1 VRIPDDKIQEIRAA
15 TDIVEYIGTFV
26 KLKKRGKSYLGLCPF
41 HSEKTPSFN
50 VSPDKGMYY
59 CFGCSR
65 GGDVIKFVMEW
76 EKATYVE
83 AIEILAERAG
93 IAIVRTEESIQSASE
108 TEKLYSAC
116 SFAAKMFHRNMMK
129 TEEGSFALK
138 YFQSR
143 GFSDKTIV
151 AFGLGY
157 SLRAWDALVKQA
169 GEEGIKPEYL
179 EKVGLARKRDDGG
192 YYDAFRGRAMFP
204 ISSTTGRVIAFGAR
218 KLYDDDTMG
227 KYINSSETPIY
238 HKSKVLYGLSQS
250 KEAIREKDS
259 VVLVEG
265 YADLI
270 SVFQSGICNVVA
282 SSGTALTV
290 EQIQLISRYTKT
302 VTFVYDADSAGV
314 SAMIRG
320 VDLILENN
328 LDVRIAELPQGDDP
342 DSFVRKNGADGFQ
355 EILSKAVTFVD
366 FKANTLRR
374 EGKLDSPEGKAEA
387 VRALVQTIS
396 KIKDPLK
403 QSFFIKDVAEKYK
416 LYESALI
423 TELEKFTRKVPERF
437 LAVPR
442 VGGERAAA
450 KDTKSATAVT
460 AQQEIPVEEKELL
473 LVAFEEPEEMIP
485 FIFSYIRAEEFSHPQ
500 AKEVAE
506 ILIDEFDSKGTVDV
520 HQLMPKASSDA
531 VRKLI
536 SELSF
541 TPYQLG
547 SRWDKVGAR
556 LSETRTS
563 ERAEGAIKRMKKKV
577 LEHELAENQLRMKDA
592 SLNGEETVQFL
603 KRHQEIFK
611 SLKEID
617 GAQLIRPPET
627 KK

>member
-1 VRIPDDKIQEIRAA
+1 MRIPDDKIQEIRAA

-26 KLKKRGKSYLGLCPF
+26 RLKKRGKSYLGLCPF

-93 IAIVRTEESIQSASE
+93 ITIVRTEESIQSASE
-108 TEKLYSAC
+108 TEKLYAAC
-116 SFAAKMFHRNMMK
+116 SFAAKMFHQNMMK
-129 TEEGSFALK
+129 SEEGTFALK
-138 YFQSR
+138 YFQGR
-143 GFSDKTIV
+143 GFSDKSIA

-169 GEEGIKPEYL
+169 GENGIKPEYL

-204 ISSTTGRVIAFGAR
+204 IFSTTGRVIAFGAR
-218 KLYDDDTMG
+218 KLYDDDTLG

-238 HKSKVLYGLSQS
+238 HKSKVLYGLYQA
-250 KEAIREKDS
+250 KEAIREKDA

-265 YADLI
+265 YADLL
-270 SVFQSGICNVVA
+270 SVFQSGTCNVVA

-290 EQIQLISRYTKT
+290 EQIQLVSRYTKT
-302 VTFVYDADSAGV
+302 VKFVYDADSAGV

-320 VDLILENN
+320 IDLILENN
-328 LDVRIAELPQGDDP
+328 LDVRIARLPEGEDP
-342 DSFVRKNGADGFQ
+342 DSFIKKNGSEAFEDA
-355 EILSKAVTFVD
+355 LAKAVTFID
-366 FKANTLRR
+366 FKAAALVS
-374 EGKLDSPEGKAEA
+374 EGKLNSPEGKAEA
-387 VRALVQTIS
+387 VRTLVQSIA

-403 QSFFIKDVAEKYK
+403 QTFFIKDVAEKYK

-437 LAVPR
+437 LVSSR
-442 VGGERAAA
+442 VGGSEISTA
-450 KDTKSATAVT
+450 KDAKGLAEIKK
-460 AQQEIPVEEKELL
+460 QQEIPVEEKELL
-473 LVAFEEPEEMIP
+473 LVAFEEPLQMIP
-485 FIFSYIRAEEFSHPQ
+485 FIFSHIRAEEFSHPQ
-500 AKEVAE
+500 TRE
-506 ILIDEFDSKGTVDV
+506 IAHLLIDEFDSKGKVDV
-520 HQLMPKASSDA
+520 HQLLPTASTDA

-547 SRWDKVGAR
+547 SRWEKVGAR

-577 LEHELAENQLRMKDA
+577 LEEELAENQRRMKDA
-592 SLNGEETVQFL
+592 SLNGEETVQYL
-603 KRHQEIFK
+603 QRHQEIFK
-611 SLKEID
+611 SLKELEKL
-617 GAQLIRPPET
+617 QLT
-627 KK
+627 KPSGS

>member
-1 VRIPDDKIQEIRAA
+1 MRIPDDKIQEIRAA

-204 ISSTTGRVIAFGAR
+204 IFSTTGRVIAFGAR

-577 LEHELAENQLRMKDA
+577 LEHELTENQLRMKDA

>member
-15 TDIVEYIGTFV
+15 TDIVEYIGMFV

-93 IAIVRTEESIQSASE
+93 IAIDRTEESLQSASE
-108 TEKLYSAC
+108 SEKLYAAC
-116 SFAAKMFHRNMMK
+116 TFAAKMFHRNMMK
-129 TEEGSFALK
+129 TEEGAFALK

-143 GFSDKTIV
+143 GFSDKTITG
-151 AFGLGY
+151 FGLGY

-179 EKVGLARKRDDGG
+179 EKAGVARKRDDGSC
-192 YYDAFRGRAMFP
+192 YDTFRGRAMFP
-204 ISSTTGRVIAFGAR
+204 IFSTTGRVIGFGAR
-218 KLYDDDTMG
+218 KLYDDDTLG
-227 KYINSSETPIY
+227 KYVNSSETPIY
-238 HKSKVLYGLSQS
+238 HKSKVLYGLYQA
-250 KEAIREKDS
+250 KEAIREKDA
-259 VVLVEG
+259 VILVEG
-265 YADLI
+265 YADLL
-270 SVFQSGICNVVA
+270 SVYQSGITNVVA

-290 EQIQLISRYTKT
+290 EQIQLIARYTKT
-302 VTFVYDADSAGV
+302 VIFVYDGDSAGV

-320 VDLILENN
+320 VDLILENS
-328 LDVRIAELPQGDDP
+328 LDVRVAELPEGEDP
-342 DSFVRKNGADGFQ
+342 DSFVKKNGAEGFH
-355 EILSKAVTFVD
+355 EMLGKAVTFID

-387 VRALVQTIS
+387 VRALVQTIA

-403 QSFFIKDVAEKYK
+403 QTFFIKDVAEKYK
-416 LYESALI
+416 LYESSLLA
-423 TELEKFTRKVPERF
+423 ELEKFTRKVPDRF
-437 LAVPR
+437 LAAPR
-442 VGGERAAA
+442 TAGNVGPLSVEIKTVAAA
-450 KDTKSATAVT
+450 HESR
-460 AQQEIPVEEKELL
+460 EMPVEEKELL
-473 LVAFEEPEEMIP
+473 LVAFEEPMQMIP
-485 FIFSYIRAEEFSHPQ
+485 FIFSYIRADEFSHPL
-500 AKEVAE
+500 AKEVAQ
-506 ILIDEFDSKGTVDV
+506 ILIDEFDNKGKIDV
-520 HQLMPKASSDA
+520 NQLLASASTDA
-531 VRKLI
+531 VRKCI

-547 SRWDKVGAR
+547 SRWEKVGAR

-577 LEHELAENQLRMKDA
+577 LEQELADNQRRMKDA
-592 SLNGEETVQFL
+592 SLSGEETVHFL
-603 KRHQEIFK
+603 QRHQEIFR
-611 SLKEID
+611 SLKEIEK
-617 GAQLIRPPET
+617 AQLRKPSLT
-627 KK
+627 

>member
-1 VRIPDDKIQEIRAA
+1 MRIPDDKIQEIRAA

-93 IAIVRTEESIQSASE
+93 ITIVRTEESIQSASE

-116 SFAAKMFHRNMMK
+116 AFAAKTFHRNMMK

-138 YFQSR
+138 YFQTR
-143 GFSDKTIV
+143 GFTEKTITG
-151 AFGLGY
+151 FGLGY
-157 SLRAWDALVKQA
+157 SVRAWDALVKQA

-179 EKVGLARKRDDGG
+179 EKVGLARRRDDGG
-192 YYDAFRGRAMFP
+192 HYDAFRGRAMFP
-204 ISSTTGRVIAFGAR
+204 IFSTTGRVIAFGAR
-218 KLYDDDTMG
+218 KLYEDDTLG

-238 HKSKVLYGLSQS
+238 HKSKVLYGLYQA

-265 YADLI
+265 YADLL

-282 SSGTALTV
+282 SSGTALTA
-290 EQIQLISRYTKT
+290 EQIQLIARYTKN
-302 VTFVYDADSAGV
+302 VIFVYDGDSAGV
-314 SAMIRG
+314 SAMTRG

-328 LDVRIAELPQGDDP
+328 LDVRVAELPEGDDP
-342 DSFVRKNGADGFQ
+342 DSFVKKNGADGFQ
-355 EILSKAVTFVD
+355 GVISKAVTFVD

-423 TELEKFTRKVPERF
+423 TELEKFMRKVPERF
-437 LAVPR
+437 LAVP
-442 VGGERAAA
+442 GAGKGKESTA
-450 KDTKSATAVT
+450 KDTKGATEAKV
-460 AQQEIPVEEKELL
+460 QQEIPVEEKELL
-473 LVAFEEPEEMIP
+473 LVALEEPMQMIP
-485 FIFSYIRAEEFSHPQ
+485 FIFSYIRPEEFSHPQ
-500 AKEVAE
+500 AREVAE
-506 ILIDEFDSKGTVDV
+506 ILIDEFDSKGKVDV
-520 HQLMPKASSDA
+520 HQLLPKASTDA

-541 TPYQLG
+541 IPYQLG
-547 SRWDKVGAR
+547 SRWEKVGAR

-577 LEHELAENQLRMKDA
+577 LEQELAENQRQMKDA
-592 SLNGEETVQFL
+592 SLNGDETVQFL
-603 KRHQEIFK
+603 QRHQEIFK
-611 SLKEID
+611 ALKEIEK
-617 GAQLIRPPET
+617 AQLT
-627 KK
+627 KPSGV